1 MTGVCVNLCV
11 RMRSDKQSACNELQ
25 PVTSHLPH
33 VDTLVCAYVYGCRT
47 RAGVPAAVPSCGV
60 CIWLQACAC
69 CRLRVLPPHHM
80 PDARASPGRFA
91 KTRRRSC
98 RMLSTAMSASA
109 PKRRSKTSTTRARA
123 RATRV
128 CGRKPGRWFTVAI
141 VPYRRRRSARRCCQV
156 RMWARVRLHSS
167 PVVQAQRHSN
177 MVLTRE
183 STNAPML
190 VAAFSVVTVG
200 ARLGLD
206 GTRAWRQ
213 AHACD
218 MPAFTRAL
226 VQMQRPTGL

>member
-1 MTGVCVNLCV
+1 MATFPAMHDSMYIYDGGACMLLSTC
-11 RMRSDKQSACNELQ
+11 SDKQSACNELQ

-98 RMLSTAMSASA
+98 RMLSTAMNASA

-123 RATRV
+123 RATSM
-128 CGRKPGRWFTVAI
+128 CGTKLGRWFTVAI
-141 VPYRRRRSARRCCQV
+141 VSYRRRRSARRCCQV
-156 RMWARVRLHSS
+156 CMCVCAVCRARR
-167 PVVQAQRHSN
+167 A
-177 MVLTRE
+177 
-183 STNAPML
+183 
-190 VAAFSVVTVG
+190 G
-200 ARLGLD
+200 AEVEAD
-206 GTRAWRQ
+206 GGDA
-213 AHACD
+213 
-218 MPAFTRAL
+218 
-226 VQMQRPTGL
+226 